1 VYGEATDWSRIAA
14 LYLVLG
20 HVSPSPVVELNR
32 AVAVGRADSAQAG
45 LSIVDDLVERG
56 QLDDYPFLPAVR
68 GDLLE
73 RLGRL
78 DEARREFSRAAE
90 LTRNERERQL
100 FRQRAD
106 G

>member
-1 VYGEATDWSRIAA
+1 
-14 LYLVLG
+14 
-20 HVSPSPVVELNR
+20 
-32 AVAVGRADSAQAG
+32 
-45 LSIVDDLVERG
+45 VDDLVERG
-56 QLDDYPFLPAVR
+56 QLGDYPFLPAVR